1 MIMGLVFSVQVF
13 AQAITVKG
21 VVKDSA
27 GEPVIGANVVVVGTT
42 NGTITDFDGNFTIKA
57 NKNAKLEIS
66 FIGYKNTVVKVS
78 PNMNI
83 VLKDDTQLL
92 DDVVVIGYGA
102 VKKKELTGAV
112 AQVKSEDI
120 TKINTSD
127 LGNALQGMVSG
138 VSVTA
143 ESGAPGAGSEILIR
157 GVASVNG
164 QNTPLY
170 VVDGVPQ
177 EGDPRI
183 SPNEI
188 ETIDILKDAA
198 SCAIYGTRG
207 AAGVILITTKK
218 GKEGKMSA
226 SFDASY
232 GIKKITST
240 DYLMNTQEQTYF
252 NLLFKRNTGTSNT
265 YDDTTLLDLYRS
277 LQYYHNDTNLLDQV
291 FVDNAATQNY
301 SLTLSGG
308 NNGLTYSIMNGFYKQ
323 DGSVINSGFNRYNTR
338 INLGYKRK
346 RLTMNASVGLS
357 VEDTDYSPA
366 GLILQ
371 AIKYSPTQPEIK
383 PGDTFETVGGNEQ
396 NRLTY
401 VLDSFFSEDYQRM
414 TNSFANFNIN
424 YELFKGFNVSGRVA
438 LKESGGY
445 RRNFRPYKEIKDQDG
460 ELITKPEDSYI
471 SMISTNR
478 NSIVWDFGAQYRKTV
493 KGHKVTAFAGVT
505 GEEYVYEGFT
515 AKKQG
520 SVDF

>member
-1 MIMGLVFSVQVF
+1 M
-13 AQAITVKG
+13 
-21 VVKDSA
+21 
-27 GEPVIGANVVVVGTT
+27 
-42 NGTITDFDGNFTIKA
+42 
-57 NKNAKLEIS
+57 
-66 FIGYKNTVVKVS
+66 
-78 PNMNI
+78 
-83 VLKDDTQLL
+83 
-92 DDVVVIGYGA
+92 VVIGYGA

-240 DYLMNTQEQTYF
+240 DYLMNTQEQTY
-252 NLLFKRNTGTSNT
+252 L
-265 YDDTTLLDLYRS
+265 S
-277 LQYYHNDTNLLDQV
+277 LIH
-291 FVDNAATQNY
+291 
-301 SLTLSGG
+301 
-308 NNGLTYSIMNGFYKQ
+308 I
-323 DGSVINSGFNRYNTR
+323 
-338 INLGYKRK
+338 
-346 RLTMNASVGLS
+346 
-357 VEDTDYSPA
+357 
-366 GLILQ
+366 
-371 AIKYSPTQPEIK
+371 
-383 PGDTFETVGGNEQ
+383 
-396 NRLTY
+396 
-401 VLDSFFSEDYQRM
+401 
-414 TNSFANFNIN
+414 
-424 YELFKGFNVSGRVA
+424 
-438 LKESGGY
+438 
-445 RRNFRPYKEIKDQDG
+445 
-460 ELITKPEDSYI
+460 
-471 SMISTNR
+471 
-478 NSIVWDFGAQYRKTV
+478 
-493 KGHKVTAFAGVT
+493 
-505 GEEYVYEGFT
+505 
-515 AKKQG
+515 
-520 SVDF
+520 

>member
-291 FVDNAATQNY
+291 FVDNAAT
-301 SLTLSGG
+301 
-308 NNGLTYSIMNGFYKQ
+308 
-323 DGSVINSGFNRYNTR
+323 
-338 INLGYKRK
+338 
-346 RLTMNASVGLS
+346 
-357 VEDTDYSPA
+357 
-366 GLILQ
+366 
-371 AIKYSPTQPEIK
+371 
-383 PGDTFETVGGNEQ
+383 
-396 NRLTY
+396 
-401 VLDSFFSEDYQRM
+401 
-414 TNSFANFNIN
+414 
-424 YELFKGFNVSGRVA
+424 
-438 LKESGGY
+438 
-445 RRNFRPYKEIKDQDG
+445 
-460 ELITKPEDSYI
+460 
-471 SMISTNR
+471 
-478 NSIVWDFGAQYRKTV
+478 
-493 KGHKVTAFAGVT
+493 
-505 GEEYVYEGFT
+505 
-515 AKKQG
+515 
-520 SVDF
+520 